1 MEARAWHCRTDPL
14 GELGYAL
21 PAGWQRMSM
30 AIVREFAPHFIEA
43 ASEDQLAACLA
54 AVTSEIGFDHYAV
67 SFEPL
72 ARKRRSTTALI
83 HNYPRDWAN
92 LYVTFDLAGH
102 DPVRRA
108 CGRSITGF
116 EWQRIQHL
124 IPMTLGD
131 HRMLAAGIAVGVADG
146 FTVPRHLPG
155 DGSGSC
161 SFVVGPQT
169 AFPLETLQMAEIL
182 GGLAIAAARNLTGHS
197 PMPPKP
203 VLSDRQRECVL
214 WTARGKTAADTATIL
229 GIKEMTVV
237 RHLQDA
243 RERYNVSSSQLL
255 ILCTLF
261 DGLISLADVF
271 RWWNN
276 PHI

>member
-1 MEARAWHCRTDPL
+1 
-14 GELGYAL
+14 
-21 PAGWQRMSM
+21 MSL
-30 AIVREFAPHFIEA
+30 AIVREFAPQLIEVATRDQLIACLEA
-43 ASEDQLAACLA
+43 ATKEL
-54 AVTSEIGFDHYAV
+54 GFDHYAV
-67 SFEPL
+67 SFEPR
-72 ARKRRSTTALI
+72 ARRGPTKSALI
-83 HNYPRDWAN
+83 HNYPAEWAN

-108 CGRSITGF
+108 CGRSIIGF
-116 EWQRIQHL
+116 EWQRIQNL

-131 HRMLAAGIAVGVADG
+131 HRMLAAGLEVGVADG

-161 SFVVGPQT
+161 TFAIGPRT
-169 AFPLETLQMAEIL
+169 ALPRERLQLAEIL
-182 GGLAIAAARNLTGHS
+182 GGLAIAAARGLTGNDS
-197 PMPPKP
+197 MPPKP

>member
-1 MEARAWHCRTDPL
+1 
-14 GELGYAL
+14 
-21 PAGWQRMSM
+21 
-30 AIVREFAPHFIEA
+30 
-43 ASEDQLAACLA
+43 
-54 AVTSEIGFDHYAV
+54 
-67 SFEPL
+67 
-72 ARKRRSTTALI
+72 
-83 HNYPRDWAN
+83 
-92 LYVTFDLAGH
+92 
-102 DPVRRA
+102 
-108 CGRSITGF
+108 
-116 EWQRIQHL
+116 
-124 IPMTLGD
+124 
-131 HRMLAAGIAVGVADG
+131 
-146 FTVPRHLPG
+146 
-155 DGSGSC
+155 
-161 SFVVGPQT
+161 
-169 AFPLETLQMAEIL
+169 
-182 GGLAIAAARNLTGHS
+182 
-197 PMPPKP
+197 MPPKP